1 LIGSCTLVP
10 GVTLEVVYLIWKV
23 SCLETVVA
31 HLECVIGKLKL
42 SVDVVP
48 LGLEAVV
55 LLLLLL
61 VQRNSKLKR
70 DKLSLT
76 KIT

>member
-1 LIGSCTLVP
+1 MIGSCTLVP

-55 LLLLLL
+55 LLLLLM
-61 VQRNSKLKR
+61 QRNSKLKR